1 MFSVKNCT
9 IVIKLPTVG
18 ESVNHVQLGT
28 LFAGQLRTKTKTT
41 NEYLFTIMRFEVCM
55 LLVKQRCFFS
65 RCCDLEKGNARSYQE
80 ESETE

>member
-1 MFSVKNCT
+1 MCSWAPF
-9 IVIKLPTVG
+9 
-18 ESVNHVQLGT
+18 
-28 LFAGQLRTKTKTT
+28 FAGQLRTKTKTT

-80 ESETE
+80 ESETERSPEHSCGINTGN